1 MKIQG
6 SEKPKFG
13 AVIFFKKGGTQKRS
27 VERIQ
32 FNELKSAYYRVMNIA
47 TVSTLSSPAST
58 PKNLTPNKGLQ
69 ER

>member
-47 TVSTLSSPAST
+47 TVSTLSSPAPT

>member
-47 TVSTLSSPAST
+47 TVSTLSPT